1 MCNLFLVEFDMLVI
15 SSCFKGGSIVWPNP
29 PKGEDQAMG
38 WGFGD
43 HSSGYTGIFKTC
55 LTLKFEQPITKY
67 LILCV
72 YLLNIWIYPSHF
84 KIDYIL

>member
-15 SSCFKGGSIVWPNP
+15 SSCSKGGRNGIVWPNP

-55 LTLKFEQPITKY
+55 LTLKFEQPITKS
-67 LILCV
+67 LILFV
-72 YLLNIWIYPSHF
+72 NIWSI
-84 KIDYIL
+84 